1 MSDYTTQEL
10 IQILANERQACLQG
24 RRLNLAVKASGNF
37 VIDKYLK
44 IEGLQKFTAYQDFKA
59 AVHRYQRENNVSGI
73 VWRQL
78 TVKGKTLSY
87 PEVDAQLIAVQSD
100 IELLKNFK
108 AHIIAF
114 WDEITVGMDIYLSL
128 NHGKDYRQI
137 KPVDVD
143 RIIYRGEWASLWKSE
158 NSNFLEIILQLG
170 WGQPQ
175 EAAYRRGWPDSGS
188 EYIHAVNPGNRPI
201 C

>member
-10 IQILANERQACLQG
+10 IQILANERRACLQG
-24 RRLNLAVKASGNF
+24 QRLNLAVKASGNF

-59 AVHRYQRENNVSGI
+59 AVHHYQRENNVSGI

-137 KPVDVD
+137 MPVDVE
-143 RIIYRGEWASLWKSE
+143 RIIYRAEWASLWKSE

>member
-24 RRLNLAVKASGNF
+24 QRLNLAVKASGNF

-59 AVHRYQRENNVSGI
+59 AVHRYQRENDVSGI

-114 WDEITVGMDIYLSL
+114 WD
-128 NHGKDYRQI
+128 
-137 KPVDVD
+137 
-143 RIIYRGEWASLWKSE
+143 LWKSE

>member
-137 KPVDVD
+137 IPVDVK
-143 RIIYRGEWASLWKSE
+143 RIIYRAEWASLWKSE

>member
-114 WDEITVGMDIYLSL
+114 WDEITIGMDIYLSL

-137 KPVDVD
+137 IPVDVK
-143 RIIYRGEWASLWKSE
+143 RIIYRAEWASLWKSE

>member
-24 RRLNLAVKASGNF
+24 QRLNLAVKASGNF

-59 AVHRYQRENNVSGI
+59 AVHRYQRENDVSGI

-87 PEVDAQLIAVQSD
+87 PEVDAQLISVQSD

-114 WDEITVGMDIYLSL
+114 WDEIAVGMDIYLSL
-128 NHGKDYRQI
+128 NNGKDYRQI
-137 KPVDVD
+137 VPVDVD
-143 RIIYRGEWASLWKSE
+143 RIIYRAEWASLWKSE

>member
-108 AHIIAF
+108 ARIIAF
-114 WDEITVGMDIYLSL
+114 WDEIAVGMDIYLSL

-143 RIIYRGEWASLWKSE
+143 RIIYRAQWASLWKSE

>member
-78 TVKGKTLSY
+78 TGKGKTLSY

-137 KPVDVD
+137 IPVDVK
-143 RIIYRGEWASLWKSE
+143 RIIYRAEWASLWKSE

-175 EAAYRRGWPDSGS
+175 EAEYRRGWPDSGS

>member
-24 RRLNLAVKASGNF
+24 QRLNLAVKASGNF

-59 AVHRYQRENNVSGI
+59 AVHRYQRENDVSGI

-114 WDEITVGMDIYLSL
+114 WDEIAVGMDIYLSL
-128 NHGKDYRQI
+128 NNGKDYRQI
-137 KPVDVD
+137 VPVDVD
-143 RIIYRGEWASLWKSE
+143 RIIYRAEWASLWKSE

>member
-1 MSDYTTQEL
+1 MLDYTTQEL

-137 KPVDVD
+137 IPVDVK
-143 RIIYRGEWASLWKSE
+143 RIIYRAEWASLWKSE

>member
-1 MSDYTTQEL
+1 MLDYTTQEL

-114 WDEITVGMDIYLSL
+114 WDEIAVGMDIYLSL

-137 KPVDVD
+137 MPVDVD
-143 RIIYRGEWASLWKSE
+143 RIIYRAEWASLWKSE